1 MSALPNFRSPE
12 FLSSHIQNTM
22 AFYHPNCID
31 PNGGF
36 FHFFKDNGE
45 IYDSDTRHLVSSTR
59 FVFNYAKAY
68 LAEQNPDYLNA
79 VKHGVDYLRKR
90 HLKANGGY
98 VWLLKGA
105 KNLDETNHCY
115 GFAFVMLAYS
125 MAYKAG
131 ITEAKSWLEET
142 FQTMEKHY
150 WDADY
155 CLYRDEISADW
166 QEVSPYR
173 GQNANMHSCEAML
186 AAYDATQES
195 HYLERAIRLAENIC
209 IRQADLANGEI
220 WEHYHADWQ
229 LDWDY
234 NRDNPKHL
242 FRPWGFQP
250 GHQTEWAK
258 LLLLIHQR
266 RAIDWLIPKAEQL
279 FNQAWLKAWDEKNA
293 GLCYG
298 YDLQGKVCDGDKYFW
313 VQAESFAAAAMLAL
327 MTGKSDYWQKYDQLW
342 QYSWQHMVDHQ
353 YGAWFR
359 ILTQDNQTI
368 DDCKSP
374 AGKTDYHTMGAC
386 YEVIEQLQKHNLTI
400 SIKD

>member
-1 MSALPNFRSPE
+1 MSSLPDFRSAE
-12 FLSSHIQNTM
+12 FLTSHIQTTM
-22 AFYHPNCID
+22 GFYHPNCID
-31 PNGGF
+31 PDGGF
-36 FHFFKDNGE
+36 YHFFKDNGD
-45 IYDSDTRHLVSSTR
+45 IYDHETRHLVSSTR

-68 LAEQNPDYLNA
+68 LAEHNADYLAA
-79 VKHGVDYLRKR
+79 VKHGVAYLRQR
-90 HLKANGGY
+90 HLKSNGGY

-105 KNLDETNHCY
+105 ENLDETNHCY
-115 GFAFVMLAYS
+115 GFAFVILAYS

-142 FQTMEKHY
+142 YQTMEQHY
-150 WDADY
+150 WDADAG
-155 CLYRDEISADW
+155 LYRDEISADW

-186 AAYDATQES
+186 AAYDATQEV
-195 HYLERAIRLAENIC
+195 HYLERAICLAENIC
-209 IRQADLANGEI
+209 VRQADLANGEI
-220 WEHYHADWQ
+220 WEHYTADWKV
-229 LDWDY
+229 DWDY
-234 NRDNPKHL
+234 NRDDPKHL

-266 RAIDWLIPKAEQL
+266 RAIDWLVPKAEQL
-279 FNQAWLKAWDEKNA
+279 FDQAWNKAWDQKNG

-298 YDLQGKVCDGDKYFW
+298 YDTQGQVCDGEKYFW

-327 MTGKSDYWQKYDQLW
+327 MTGKSDYWRKYDQLW
-342 QYSWQHMVDHQ
+342 QYSWQHMIDHQ

-359 ILTQDNQTI
+359 ILTQDNQAI

-386 YEVIEQLQKHNLTI
+386 YEVIEQLQKAQL
-400 SIKD
+400 S